1 MKNKYFVSIVG
12 KSNVGKS
19 TLINHLCEQYVTS
32 ESSKPE
38 TTRLNIIAETMLDD
52 LNLIIIDT
60 PGLSIK
66 DSDLLS
72 TAMKNSYL
80 KSLEELDLLIILSDI
95 TKSKNF
101 EKNILDIIKTEKTK
115 AVIVINKIDLFSE
128 KLTEYQ
134 EFKKCII
141 KLFKEQVFFISLRNH
156 EGLSSF
162 IKNGILKE
170 LRNSKIKN
178 KRKFDKKRNEL
189 IEIQELIRGVIIN
202 NTYQELPYDAAV
214 MINKSTN
221 AKSVYKIDA
230 SIFVDKINQRKIL
243 IGGNGDMIKLIGS
256 KSRNLLESKYNKK
269 FYLKLNVCVKKNWKN
284 NYSFLKEIGYIA

>member
-128 KLTEYQ
+128 KLTI
-134 EFKKCII
+134 C
-141 KLFKEQVFFISLRNH
+141 L
-156 EGLSSF
+156 
-162 IKNGILKE
+162 
-170 LRNSKIKN
+170 
-178 KRKFDKKRNEL
+178 
-189 IEIQELIRGVIIN
+189 
-202 NTYQELPYDAAV
+202 
-214 MINKSTN
+214 
-221 AKSVYKIDA
+221 
-230 SIFVDKINQRKIL
+230 SIFLMSYESFGLNFKI
-243 IGGNGDMIKLIGS
+243 
-256 KSRNLLESKYNKK
+256 SRGL
-269 FYLKLNVCVKKNWKN
+269 
-284 NYSFLKEIGYIA
+284 YISSTSTS